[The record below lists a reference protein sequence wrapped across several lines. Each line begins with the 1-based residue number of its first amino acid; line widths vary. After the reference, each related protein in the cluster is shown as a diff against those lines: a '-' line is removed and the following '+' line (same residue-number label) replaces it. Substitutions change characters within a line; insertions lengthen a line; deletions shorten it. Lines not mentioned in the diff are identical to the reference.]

1 MAFPLAECGAALKRY
16 PVTVPPSAAFQ
27 GAASTAPCFLQQTM
41 PDNHHTLAISIVHRE
56 AARTLSKGDFDL
68 CMRIAKRCLSYLPDE
83 YLANIRD
90 TNMAARVFP
99 AQLTPPLREVLGLML
114 WQTTP
119 IANALRITG
128 QTIDRKAEV
137 EQAHALHWLLGFA
150 LQDGD
155 NWQKT
160 AAVALRK
167 LTESIRPGET
177 S

>member
-1 MAFPLAECGAALKRY
+1 MTLVDHHLAALRL
-16 PVTVPPSAAFQ
+16 V
-27 GAASTAPCFLQQTM
+27 
-41 PDNHHTLAISIVHRE
+41 NEE
-56 AARTLSKGDFDL
+56 AGRTLSKADFDL
-68 CMRIAKRCLSYLPDE
+68 CMRIAKRALGCLPDE

-90 TNMAARVFP
+90 ANIAARVFP